1 MEKEVI
7 GEGILWLENNVSEY
21 ITNAFVLLEQKVS
34 KIDWCCIEV
43 RVTKLRSLNF
53 NLHINMKH

>member
-7 GEGILWLENNVSEY
+7 GEGILWLENNVSKY

-43 RVTKLRSLNF
+43 RVTKLRSLNY
-53 NLHINMKH
+53 NLQINMKH